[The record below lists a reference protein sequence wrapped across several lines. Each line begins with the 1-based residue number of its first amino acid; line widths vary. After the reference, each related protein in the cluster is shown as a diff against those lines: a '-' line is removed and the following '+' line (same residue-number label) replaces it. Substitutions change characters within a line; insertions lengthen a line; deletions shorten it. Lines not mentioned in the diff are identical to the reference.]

1 MSRSRNERVSR
12 SRETEKKTTLEM
24 ENFIFKMAKP
34 SAAPKSNAA
43 LMLNNRELDKLS
55 EIYDYFDDNGDGT
68 LVS

>member
-1 MSRSRNERVSR
+1 
-12 SRETEKKTTLEM
+12 M